1 MTASS
6 SSQQFSLASEKA
18 QRRFD
23 GLPLLPEISVLVVG
37 LLAMWLMPD
46 EMGFLTRITTGAL
59 FVLSLDLVLGYAGIV
74 TLGHA
79 AFFGVGAYAAGI
91 VAIHFSADPLV
102 GLMAGALMGG
112 FIACVTGSFLLRTHG
127 LTCLMMTIAIAQI
140 LLEVLN
146 KWRSVTGGDDGLSG
160 VVVDPIFGFIEF
172 DFMGKTGFVY
182 SLVVL
187 VIAFGVLRKL
197 VKSSFGLTCTGIR
210 EDRIRMTALGCNV
223 YRHTLLMY
231 VLGGVFAGVAGAVMA
246 QTTQVVGLSS
256 LGFTWSAEALVMLVL
271 GGMGRLWG
279 AILGTVLFMVVHHF
293 ASAFDPFKW
302 MFVIGGLLVVVV
314 LVFPGGLV
322 QAFERLFKSGKPVE
336 GKGGEHE
343 QRA

>member
-1 MTASS
+1 MTVSIDSRRAGGVSAKRRGR
-6 SSQQFSLASEKA
+6 LA
-18 QRRFD
+18 
-23 GLPLLPEISVLVVG
+23 GLPLLPEISILAAG
-37 LLAMWLMPD
+37 LLAMWLVPD
-46 EMGFLTRITTGAL
+46 EMGFLTRIATAAI

-91 VAIHFSADPLV
+91 LAIHVSADPLL
-102 GLMAGALMGG
+102 GLLAGALMGG
-112 FIACVTGSFLLRTHG
+112 LIACLTGSFLLRTHG

-140 LLEVLN
+140 LLEILN

-160 VVVDPIFGFIEF
+160 VMVDPIFGFIEF
-172 DFMGKTGFVY
+172 DFMGRTGFVY

-187 VIAFGVLRKL
+187 VLAFGLMRKL
-197 VKSSFGLTCTGIR
+197 VKSPFGLTCTGIR
-210 EDRIRMTALGCNV
+210 EDRLRMTALGCDI

-231 VLGGVFAGVAGAVMA
+231 VIGGAFAGVAGAVMA

-279 AILGTVLFMVVHHF
+279 AVFGTVLFMLVHHF

-302 MFVIGGLLVVVV
+302 MFVIGGLLVAVV

-322 QAFERLFKSGKPVE
+322 QAFERFARPGKSSGKME
-336 GKGGEHE
+336 EKHE